1 MALAGRRSPSA
12 IAMRLLLP
20 LLVVVLVTGC
30 ATPATQPAPDAAGD
44 AAASAARAPASAP
57 AGASSASME
66 KRLGEAFIAP
76 LVDLNLVRTPLPPA
90 LAAARQ
96 APYATPP
103 DLSCPALAAEI
114 ELLDAALGADLDTAA
129 TGANPGLVER
139 GTTEATEAMIG
150 ALRNTTEG
158 VLPFRGWVRK
168 LTGADRYARD
178 HTAAVAAGTVR
189 RAFLKGLR
197 QGSGCAAPAETR
209 NAAGLQPE

>member
-1 MALAGRRSPSA
+1 
-12 IAMRLLLP
+12 MRLLLP

-30 ATPATQPAPDAAGD
+30 ATPAPQPVPDTGGD
-44 AAASAARAPASAP
+44 AAAPAARAPASAP
-57 AGASSASME
+57 TPVPARASSLSME
-66 KRLGEAFIAP
+66 KRLGDAFIAP

-90 LAAARQ
+90 LAAARH

-114 ELLDAALGADLDTAA
+114 ERLDAALGADLDTAA
-129 TGANPGLVER
+129 TPADPGLVER

-150 ALRNTTEG
+150 AVRNTTEG

-168 LTGADRYARD
+168 LTGADRLARD
-178 HTAAVAAGTVR
+178 HSAAVAAGTVR

-197 QGSGCAAPAETR
+197 QGSGCADPAGAR